1 MEITEILKDLEF
13 SNIFWQLGATLVF
26 MLGDIISGV
35 VSAVIL
41 KNLDSQKMR
50 EGLLRKILLIL
61 IVILSFVI
69 QFAFKVDFISK
80 SVCIYIIVME
90 LISIM
95 ENLKKAG
102 IDLGK
107 LGEILNIKSDN
118 PTINVD
124 LKLGEKEGEEE
135 NGK

>member
-1 MEITEILKDLEF
+1 MDITEILKGLEF

-35 VSAVIL
+35 VSAIIL

-80 SVCIYIIVME
+80 AVCIYIIVME

-124 LKLGEKEGEEE
+124 LKLEDKESGEED
-135 NGK
+135 GK